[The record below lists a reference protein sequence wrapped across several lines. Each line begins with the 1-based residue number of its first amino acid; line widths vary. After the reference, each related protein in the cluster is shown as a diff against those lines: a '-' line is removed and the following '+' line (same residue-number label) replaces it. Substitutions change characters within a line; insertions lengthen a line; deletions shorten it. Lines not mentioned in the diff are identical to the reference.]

1 MKWVKVAVKVA
12 VKVVVLCCLV
22 LAANSC
28 TVIGVIADTAIQVAS
43 DDNIVR
49 RTGHKTRSEIEPFFT
64 KKGLEQDVR
73 LVKILTAKLPE
84 KKEKPVLQ
92 EVNKEPDRVCMN
104 VLIGQQQCY
113 PSEYYKEM
121 YITNNLIKD
130 KEAKLHN

>member
-1 MKWVKVAVKVA
+1 M
-12 VKVVVLCCLV
+12 LCCLV

-43 DDNIVR
+43 DDNIER